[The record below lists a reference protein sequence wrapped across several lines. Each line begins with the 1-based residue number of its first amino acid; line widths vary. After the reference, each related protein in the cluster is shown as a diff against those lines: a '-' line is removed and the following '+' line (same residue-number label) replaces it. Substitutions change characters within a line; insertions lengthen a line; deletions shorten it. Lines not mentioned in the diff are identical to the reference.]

1 METEYLD
8 EEQVISLYNKVRTG
22 KKTWPTGIWSSPAA
36 LQYAVTVFDYWI
48 RNHLLRMWSA
58 FQEAQ
63 AEHDKAERESA
74 ERFWA
79 QLRLVRSSR
88 GQAAEAWSIVNA
100 EDERRGE
107 VVMLWGEP
115 HPYCV
120 VVLDDE
126 IEA

>member
-1 METEYLD
+1 
-8 EEQVISLYNKVRTG
+8 
-22 KKTWPTGIWSSPAA
+22 
-36 LQYAVTVFDYWI
+36 
-48 RNHLLRMWSA
+48 MWSA

-63 AEHDKAERESA
+63 AEHEKAELESA

-126 IEA
+126 IEAGGWGQGIYPPQPEILVAETRIRSYAGGH